1 MKFLN
6 LLNAEWTLVRKKI
19 KELIISLQNFVD
31 VC

>member
-6 LLNAEWTLVRKKI
+6 LLNAEWTLVRKEI